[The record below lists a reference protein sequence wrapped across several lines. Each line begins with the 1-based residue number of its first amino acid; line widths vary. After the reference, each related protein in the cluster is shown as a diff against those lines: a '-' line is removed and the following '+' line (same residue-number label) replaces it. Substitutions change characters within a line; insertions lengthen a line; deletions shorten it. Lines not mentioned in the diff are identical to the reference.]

1 MPKVLVLYVTRSGH
15 ARALAQDLAAGLGV
29 EAQEIGDLVGRKGLF
44 GYIRSGAQASMGA
57 ATPIRDPGADLASA
71 AAVILVQPVWASSL
85 CPPLRTWHSAHKA
98 ELAGKKLALL
108 ATNKGS
114 EPEALKAK
122 VEAEL
127 GPLAGFALLRESLPA
142 AERAA
147 ALKAFRAQLGL

>member
-1 MPKVLVLYVTRSGH
+1 M
-15 ARALAQDLAAGLGV
+15 
-29 EAQEIGDLVGRKGLF
+29 GRKGLF

-71 AAVILVQPVWASSL
+71 TAVILVQPVWASSL
-85 CPPLRTWHSAHKA
+85 CPPLRTWHRAHKA

-114 EPEALKAK
+114 APEALKAK

-127 GPLAGFALLRESLPA
+127 GPLSAFALLRESLSP
-142 AERAA
+142 AERAE
-147 ALKAFRAQLGL
+147 ALGAFRAQLGL